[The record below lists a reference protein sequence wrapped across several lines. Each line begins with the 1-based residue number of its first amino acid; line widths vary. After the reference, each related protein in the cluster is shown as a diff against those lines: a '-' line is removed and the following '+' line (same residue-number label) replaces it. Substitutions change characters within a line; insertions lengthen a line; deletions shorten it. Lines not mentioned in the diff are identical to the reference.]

1 MEVYIRPRHSHSN
14 SFGNDAEKDTAGCR
28 ALIRKYIV
36 IGRRPCRRP
45 PPFAIG
51 GEIVDEIIV
60 IRAADPDGSV
70 FQTIMDA
77 LKGKRAEMIDVVEQS
92 ASVLRIGD
100 LEIHHEQRRVLMA
113 GREVELNH
121 GEYAMLYC
129 MASSPG
135 HVFSKAQL
143 YEAAWG
149 EEYLHGTNSVEN
161 TIWRLRKK
169 LEEDPRHPI
178 YIKTVFRSG
187 YKIVSG
193 DY

>member
-1 MEVYIRPRHSHSN
+1 M
-14 SFGNDAEKDTAGCR
+14 
-28 ALIRKYIV
+28 
-36 IGRRPCRRP
+36 
-45 PPFAIG
+45 
-51 GEIVDEIIV
+51 DESIV

-135 HVFSKAQL
+135 QVFSKAQL

-149 EEYLHGTNSVEN
+149 EAYLHGTKSVEN
-161 TIWRLRKK
+161 IIWRLRRK
-169 LEEDPRHPI
+169 LEPDPRNPI
-178 YIKTVFRSG
+178 YIKTVIGAG
-187 YKIVSG
+187 YKIEIPNNSG
-193 DY
+193 RQWR

>member
-1 MEVYIRPRHSHSN
+1 MEEV
-14 SFGNDAEKDTAGCR
+14 
-28 ALIRKYIV
+28 
-36 IGRRPCRRP
+36 
-45 PPFAIG
+45 
-51 GEIVDEIIV
+51 IV
-60 IRAADPDGSV
+60 IRAQDPDGSV
-70 FQTIMDA
+70 FQAVMDA
-77 LKGKRAEMIDVVEQS
+77 LKRKRAEVVDVSNLS
-92 ASVLRIGD
+92 ASVLHIGD

-135 HVFSKAQL
+135 QVFSKAQL

-169 LEEDPRHPI
+169 LEEDPRRPA
-178 YIKTVFRSG
+178 YIKTVIGTG
-187 YKIVSG
+187 YKIENPR
-193 DY
+193 

>member
-1 MEVYIRPRHSHSN
+1 ME
-14 SFGNDAEKDTAGCR
+14 
-28 ALIRKYIV
+28 
-36 IGRRPCRRP
+36 
-45 PPFAIG
+45 
-51 GEIVDEIIV
+51 EIIV

-70 FQTIMDA
+70 FQAVMDA
-77 LKGKRAEMIDVVEQS
+77 LKGKRAEVVDVSNLS
-92 ASVLRIGD
+92 ASMLRIGD

-135 HVFSKAQL
+135 QVFAKAQL

-169 LEEDPRHPI
+169 LEEDPRRPA
-178 YIKTVFRSG
+178 YIKTVIGTG
-187 YKIVSG
+187 YKIDMVCKNE
-193 DY
+193 

>member
-1 MEVYIRPRHSHSN
+1 M
-14 SFGNDAEKDTAGCR
+14 A
-28 ALIRKYIV
+28 
-36 IGRRPCRRP
+36 
-45 PPFAIG
+45 
-51 GEIVDEIIV
+51 EIIV
-60 IRAADPDGSV
+60 IYAQDPDGSV
-70 FQTIMDA
+70 FQAVMDS
-77 LKGKRAEMIDVVEQS
+77 LNGKRAEVVDVSNLS
-92 ASVLRIGD
+92 ASVLHIGD

-135 HVFSKAQL
+135 QVFSKAQL

-161 TIWRLRKK
+161 TIWRMRKK

>member
-1 MEVYIRPRHSHSN
+1 M
-14 SFGNDAEKDTAGCR
+14 
-28 ALIRKYIV
+28 
-36 IGRRPCRRP
+36 
-45 PPFAIG
+45 
-51 GEIVDEIIV
+51 DEIIV

-70 FQTIMDA
+70 FQAVMDS
-77 LKGKRAEMIDVVEQS
+77 LKGKRAEVVDV
-92 ASVLRIGD
+92 AAPATSVLRIGE
-100 LEIHHEQRRVLMA
+100 LEIHHEHRRVLMA

>member
-1 MEVYIRPRHSHSN
+1 M
-14 SFGNDAEKDTAGCR
+14 
-28 ALIRKYIV
+28 
-36 IGRRPCRRP
+36 
-45 PPFAIG
+45 
-51 GEIVDEIIV
+51 DEIIV

-70 FQTIMDA
+70 FQAVMDA

-135 HVFSKAQL
+135 QVFSKAQL

-149 EEYLHGTNSVEN
+149 EEYLRGTNSVEN
-161 TIWRLRKK
+161 TIWRLRRK
-169 LEEDPRHPI
+169 LEEDPRHPA
-178 YIKTVFRSG
+178 YIKTVVGAG
-187 YKIVSG
+187 YKIDIHNRQSG
-193 DY
+193 MED

>member
-1 MEVYIRPRHSHSN
+1 M
-14 SFGNDAEKDTAGCR
+14 
-28 ALIRKYIV
+28 
-36 IGRRPCRRP
+36 
-45 PPFAIG
+45 
-51 GEIVDEIIV
+51 DEIIV

-70 FQTIMDA
+70 FQAVMDA

-135 HVFSKAQL
+135 QVFSKAQL

-149 EEYLHGTNSVEN
+149 EEYLRGTNSVEN
-161 TIWRLRKK
+161 TIWRLRRK
-169 LEEDPRHPI
+169 LEEDPRHPG
-178 YIKTVFRSG
+178 YIKTVVGAG
-187 YKIVSG
+187 YKIDIHNRQSG
-193 DY
+193 MED

>member
-1 MEVYIRPRHSHSN
+1 ME
-14 SFGNDAEKDTAGCR
+14 
-28 ALIRKYIV
+28 
-36 IGRRPCRRP
+36 
-45 PPFAIG
+45 
-51 GEIVDEIIV
+51 EIIV

-70 FQTIMDA
+70 FQAVMDA
-77 LKGKRAEMIDVVEQS
+77 LKGKRAEVVDVSNLS

-149 EEYLHGTNSVEN
+149 EEYLRGTNSVEN
-161 TIWRLRKK
+161 TIWRLKRK
-169 LEEDPRHPI
+169 LEPDPKHPD
-178 YIKTVFRSG
+178 YIKTVLRAG
-187 YKIVSG
+187 YKMNNPMNKVVNLRS
-193 DY
+193 D